1 MDEIR
6 EPLED
11 ESPEHI
17 IAKLRETFKDEAYEL
32 LAELEAALLELE
44 KSPADEDLTGRVFRA
59 LHTIKGSGATCGF
72 RDVSGFT
79 HEVETIFD
87 MVRKGKIAVSK
98 ELIDLTLKAR
108 DQIKAMFDQ
117 YYRGGGSADT
127 VRTREIAASFKNLL
141 PDTGDKQNAVSPYG
155 PRRHTE
161 SGGPSQAVPGKN
173 VTYRI
178 RFRPAQDILSQGV
191 NPVSLLDELRRLGD
205 CTVVAQTDAV
215 PKLEDLNPELCYTY
229 WDAILTTSQGMNA
242 IKDVFIFVKD
252 SSELKVDIIDEDGK
266 LDDEKSY
273 KRISDILVE
282 RGDLT
287 ADGLQKAL
295 KSKKLMGE
303 MLVEAGVV
311 APGHVESALVEQQH
325 MKELREKR
333 QTAESTSSI
342 RVSTD
347 RLDGLVDLVSEM
359 VTVQARFSRAAAL
372 FNNPELLSIAEEV
385 ERLTGELRDNT
396 MSIRMMPIGT
406 TFSKFKRVVRD
417 LSSELGKEAVLVTEG
432 AETELDKTVI
442 ERLSDPLVHLI
453 RNCIDHGIEPPET
466 RKVTGKPGQGT
477 VHLSAIHSGAHVLIQ
492 IRDDGAGLD
501 ANGIRAKATEKG
513 LVDGNRPDLPDR
525 ELFQFILAPGFSTA
539 KKVTDVSGRGV
550 GLDVVK
556 KAIDALRGSIEISSQ
571 KGLGTTITLKLPL
584 TLAIIDGF
592 LTRIGAEYFV
602 FPLSLVEEC
611 VELTREGV
619 KNACGRNIANVRG
632 DIVPYIHLRERF
644 SIDGGP
650 PPIEQIVITR
660 VEDKRVGFVVDHIIG
675 GHQTVIK
682 NLGGFYRNVE
692 GISGATILGD
702 GTVALILDVP
712 KLVQS
717 SEREEIQFLAG
728 GEPSIQKTVA

>member
-1 MDEIR
+1 MDEN
-6 EPLED
+6 ENKFEE
-11 ESPEHI
+11 ESAENI
-17 IAKLRETFKDEAYEL
+17 IVKLRETFKDEAYEL
-32 LAELEAALLELE
+32 LAELESALLELE
-44 KSPADEDLTGRVFRA
+44 KTPADEGLTSRVFRA

-72 RDVSGFT
+72 RDVSGFA

-87 MVRKGKIAVSK
+87 MVRKGKISVSK

-108 DQIKAMFDQ
+108 DLIKAMFDE
-117 YYRGGGSADT
+117 YYRGGSVDT
-127 VRTREIAASFKNLL
+127 VRAREIAASFKNLL
-141 PDTGDKQNAVSPYG
+141 SDACDKQSAVSPSG
-155 PRRHTE
+155 PRHHSE
-161 SGGPSQAVPGKN
+161 NVGPAQAVLGKN

-178 RFRPAQDILSQGV
+178 RFRPAQDSLSQGV
-191 NPVSLLDELRRLGD
+191 NPVSLLDELRRLGY
-205 CTVVAQTDAV
+205 CKVVAQTDAI
-215 PKLEDLNPELCYTY
+215 PNLEDLNPGLCYTY
-229 WDAILTTSQGMNA
+229 WDTILTTRQGINA
-242 IKDVFIFVKD
+242 IRDVFIFVKD
-252 SSELKVDIIDEDGK
+252 ASELKVDVIDEDGR

-273 KRISDILVE
+273 KRLSEILVE

-287 ADGLQKAL
+287 HDDLQKAL
-295 KSKKLMGE
+295 KTKKLIGE

-325 MKELREKR
+325 VRDIREKR
-333 QTAESTSSI
+333 QTVESSSSI
-342 RVSTD
+342 RVSTGK
-347 RLDGLVDLVSEM
+347 LDSLVDLVSEM
-359 VTVQARFSRAAAL
+359 VTVQARFSRAATL

-385 ERLTGELRDNT
+385 ERLVGALRDNT

-406 TFSKFKRVVRD
+406 TFSKFNRLVRD
-417 LSSELGKEAVLVTEG
+417 LSRELGKEVELVTEG

-453 RNCIDHGIEPPET
+453 RNCIDHGIELPEV
-466 RKVTGKPGQGT
+466 RKAIGKPGKGS
-477 VHLSAIHSGAHVLIQ
+477 VNLSAAHSGAHVLIQ

-501 ANGIRAKATEKG
+501 KEAIRARAMKKG
-513 LVDGNRPDLPDR
+513 LIQGNTADLSER

-539 KKVTDVSGRGV
+539 KKITGVSGRGV

-556 KAIDALRGSIEISSQ
+556 KAIDDLQGSLEISSR
-571 KGLGTTITLKLPL
+571 KGEGMTITLKLPL

-592 LTRIGAEYFV
+592 LTKIGQEHFV

-611 VELTREGV
+611 VELTRDGM
-619 KNACGRNIANVRG
+619 KKACGRNIANVRG
-632 DIVPYIHLRERF
+632 DIVPYISLRERF
-644 SIDGGP
+644 SIDGEP

-660 VEDKRVGFVVDHIIG
+660 VENNRVGFVVDHVIG

-702 GTVALILDVP
+702 GTVALILDAP

-717 SEREEIQFLAG
+717 SEKEELQIL
-728 GEPSIQKTVA
+728 